1 MAPHHANASVPA
13 LALRGKSI
21 FLPLHAVLKNA
32 VSVPEPAPL
41 PSLRA
46 GALDFHT
53 TASMEDHKCLDSVL
67 YRLSERIKLRRIQMK
82 PAFQDFDW

>member
-1 MAPHHANASVPA
+1 
-13 LALRGKSI
+13 
-21 FLPLHAVLKNA
+21 LKDA

-41 PSLRA
+41 PTLPA
-46 GALDFHT
+46 GALDFNT
-53 TASMEDHKCLDSVL
+53 IATVKQQKQLDSVL